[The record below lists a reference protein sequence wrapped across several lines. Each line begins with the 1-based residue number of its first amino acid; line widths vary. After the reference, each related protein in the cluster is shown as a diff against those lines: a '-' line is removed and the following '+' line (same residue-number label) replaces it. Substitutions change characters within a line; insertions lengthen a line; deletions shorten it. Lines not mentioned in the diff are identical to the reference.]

1 MLLIF
6 FAVLG
11 LLASYLIYD
20 YLVTART
27 DALRDRLLAGQE
39 LGPDDSGSLWSDAAD
54 LLHLAEVRE
63 MLYRSYLL
71 RQIDIRLKRADLPLS
86 LPGYVGLLLLFT
98 LLASVVAWFYMAQ
111 LWMIALAAVLTPL
124 LGWLILMQL
133 AARRQK
139 RHDDQLP
146 AMISSFITTLRS
158 GGTPMTALQSVAKH
172 GRDPIAGSMLSV
184 ADALQLGRPPNQ
196 AWQEWAE
203 YWDTRA
209 TRLLARGVRIKWEA
223 GGQMT
228 SMLQHILDT
237 LEFRKRMELRVS
249 ALTAQAKLSAWV
261 LSALPI
267 LLALLGYHFRPD
279 LMEAMVND
287 SFGQKLLFAAAG
299 LNVVGF
305 FWLRRIAKLR

>member
-54 LLHLAEVRE
+54 LFHLAEVRE

-71 RQIDIRLKRADLPLS
+71 RQVDTRIKRANLPFS
-86 LPGYVGLLLLFT
+86 LWTYIVMVAALTAMAGVLVWFYFSMLWPVVVAVVMTILACWLVLGY
-98 LLASVVAWFYMAQ
+98 LAS
-111 LWMIALAAVLTPL
+111 
-124 LGWLILMQL
+124 
-133 AARRQK
+133 RRQK
-139 RHDDQLP
+139 QHDDQLP

-172 GRDPIAGSMLSV
+172 GRDPISTSMTMV
-184 ADALQLGRPPNQ
+184 ADALQLGRPPSQ

-267 LLALLGYHFRPD
+267 ALFWVGYSFRPD
-279 LMEAMVND
+279 LINAMIND
-287 SFGQKLLFAAAG
+287 DFGRKLLYAAAIF
-299 LNVVGF
+299 NVLGF
-305 FWLRRIAKLR
+305 IWLRRMAKLR